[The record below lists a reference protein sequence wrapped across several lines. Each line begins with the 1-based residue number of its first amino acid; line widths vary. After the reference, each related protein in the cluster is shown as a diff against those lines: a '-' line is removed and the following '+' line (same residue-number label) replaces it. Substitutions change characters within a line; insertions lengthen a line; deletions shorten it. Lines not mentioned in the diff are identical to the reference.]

1 MGQTMSNNEL
11 VESRALPLSKVP
23 VIQFDAS
30 LKKALD
36 SMTEHRLGIAII
48 VDAND
53 KLAGVITDGDLRRLL
68 LGHQS
73 PLPELLIT
81 PAINFGTR
89 TASVI
94 ISSASVEDAAKLM
107 SEKEIWDLPVVDG
120 SGKLIGL
127 VHRHNLN

>member
-1 MGQTMSNNEL
+1 MGLTMSNNQT
-11 VESRALPLSKVP
+11 VESRALPLNEVP
-23 VIQFDAS
+23 VIQLDAS

-36 SMTEHRLGIAII
+36 KMTEHRLGIALI
-48 VDAND
+48 VGSDE
-53 KLAGVITDGDLRRLL
+53 KLAGVLTDGDLRRLL

-94 ISSASVEDAAKLM
+94 ISSASVEEAAKLM

-120 SGKLIGL
+120 TGKLIGL

>member
-1 MGQTMSNNEL
+1 MSNNQL
-11 VESRALPLSKVP
+11 VESRTLPLSKVP
-23 VIQFDAS
+23 VIEADAT

-36 SMTEHRLGIAII
+36 SMTEHRLGIALI
-48 VDAND
+48 VNSDGN
-53 KLAGVITDGDLRRLL
+53 LVGVLTDGDLRRLL
-68 LGHQS
+68 LSHQS

-89 TASVI
+89 TPNI
-94 ISSASVEDAAKLM
+94 IGSTSTLSEATQVM
-107 SEKEIWDLPVVDG
+107 VEKEIWDLPVVDS

>member
-1 MGQTMSNNEL
+1 MSNSQI
-11 VESRALPLSKVP
+11 VESRTLPLSKVP
-23 VIQFDAS
+23 VIQSDAP

-36 SMTEHRLGIAII
+36 KMTEHRLGIALI
-48 VDAND
+48 VDGEG
-53 KLAGVITDGDLRRLL
+53 KLAGVLTDGDLRRLL
-68 LGHQS
+68 LDHQS

-89 TASVI
+89 TPIVI
-94 ISSASVEDAAKLM
+94 AASASITEAARVM

-120 SGKLIGL
+120 SGKLVGL

>member
-23 VIQFDAS
+23 VIQPDAS

-36 SMTEHRLGIAII
+36 KMTEHRLGIALI
-48 VDAND
+48 VGSDE
-53 KLAGVITDGDLRRLL
+53 KLAGVLTDGDLRRLL

-94 ISSASVEDAAKLM
+94 ISSASVEDAARLM

>member
-1 MGQTMSNNEL
+1 MSNNQS
-11 VESRALPLSKVP
+11 VESRVLPLSKVP
-23 VIQFDAS
+23 VIQADAS

-36 SMTEHRLGIAII
+36 KMTEHRLGIALI
-48 VDAND
+48 VNVDGN
-53 KLAGVITDGDLRRLL
+53 LAGVLTDGDLRRLL

-89 TASVI
+89 TPSIIAST
-94 ISSASVEDAAKLM
+94 ASITEAAKVM
-107 SEKEIWDLPVVDG
+107 ADKEIWDLPVVDD
-120 SGKLIGL
+120 SGKLTGL

>member
-1 MGQTMSNNEL
+1 MSNNQT
-11 VESRALPLSKVP
+11 VESRSLPLNKVP
-23 VIQFDAS
+23 VIQLDAS

-36 SMTEHRLGIAII
+36 KMTEHRLGIAL
-48 VDAND
+48 VVGSDE
-53 KLAGVITDGDLRRLL
+53 KLAGVLTDGDLRRLL

-94 ISSASVEDAAKLM
+94 ISSASIEDAAKLM

>member
-1 MGQTMSNNEL
+1 
-11 VESRALPLSKVP
+11 
-23 VIQFDAS
+23 

-36 SMTEHRLGIAII
+36 KMTEHRLGIALII
-48 VDAND
+48 DGED
-53 KLAGVITDGDLRRLL
+53 KLAGVLTDGDLRRLL

-89 TASVI
+89 TPSVI
-94 ISSASVEDAAKLM
+94 AASETITEAARIM

-120 SGKLIGL
+120 SGKLVGL

>member
-1 MGQTMSNNEL
+1 MSNSQI
-11 VESRALPLSKVP
+11 VESRTLPLSKVP
-23 VIQFDAS
+23 VIQSDAS

-36 SMTEHRLGIAII
+36 KMTEHRLGIALII
-48 VDAND
+48 DGED
-53 KLAGVITDGDLRRLL
+53 KLAGVLTDGDLRRLL

-89 TASVI
+89 TPSVI
-94 ISSASVEDAAKLM
+94 AASETITEAARIM

-120 SGKLIGL
+120 SGKLVGL

>member
-1 MGQTMSNNEL
+1 MSNNQT
-11 VESRALPLSKVP
+11 VESRALPLSKAP
-23 VIQFDAS
+23 VIQSDAS

-36 SMTEHRLGIAII
+36 KMTEHRLGIALI
-48 VDAND
+48 VGSDE
-53 KLAGVITDGDLRRLL
+53 KLVGVLTDGDLRRLL
-68 LGHQS
+68 LSHQS

-89 TASVI
+89 TAFVI
-94 ISSASVEDAAKLM
+94 ISSASVEEAAKLM

>member
-1 MGQTMSNNEL
+1 MSNNQT

-23 VIQFDAS
+23 VIQLDAS

-36 SMTEHRLGIAII
+36 KMTEHRLGIALI
-48 VDAND
+48 VGSDE
-53 KLAGVITDGDLRRLL
+53 KLAGVLTDGDLRRLL

-94 ISSASVEDAAKLM
+94 ISSATVEEAAKLM

>member
-1 MGQTMSNNEL
+1 MGQTMSNNQT

-23 VIQFDAS
+23 VIQLDAS

-36 SMTEHRLGIAII
+36 KMTEHRLGIALI
-48 VDAND
+48 VGSDE
-53 KLAGVITDGDLRRLL
+53 KLAGVLTDGDLRRLL

-94 ISSASVEDAAKLM
+94 ISSASVEEAAKLM

>member
-1 MGQTMSNNEL
+1 MSNNEL

-48 VDAND
+48 VDADD

>member
-1 MGQTMSNNEL
+1 MSNNQL
-11 VESRALPLSKVP
+11 VESRTLPLSKVP
-23 VIQFDAS
+23 VIEADAT

-36 SMTEHRLGIAII
+36 SMTEHRLGIALI
-48 VDAND
+48 VNSDGN
-53 KLAGVITDGDLRRLL
+53 LVGVLTDGDLRRLL
-68 LGHQS
+68 LSHQS

-89 TASVI
+89 TPSI
-94 ISSASVEDAAKLM
+94 IGSTSTLSEATQVM
-107 SEKEIWDLPVVDG
+107 VEKEIWDLPVVDS

>member
-23 VIQFDAS
+23 VIQLDAS

-36 SMTEHRLGIAII
+36 KMTEHRLGIAII
-48 VDAND
+48 VDADD

>member
-1 MGQTMSNNEL
+1 MSNNQS
-11 VESRALPLSKVP
+11 VESRSLPLGKVP
-23 VIQFDAS
+23 VIQADAT

-36 SMTEHRLGIAII
+36 KMTEHRLGIALI
-48 VDAND
+48 VSSDGE
-53 KLAGVITDGDLRRLL
+53 LAGVLTDGDLRRLL

-89 TASVI
+89 TPTVI
-94 ISSASVEDAAKLM
+94 ASSASTTEATKVMAD
-107 SEKEIWDLPVVDG
+107 KEIWDLPVVD
-120 SGKLIGL
+120 SQGKLIGL

>member
-1 MGQTMSNNEL
+1 MGQTMSNNQT
-11 VESRALPLSKVP
+11 VESRALPLNKVP
-23 VIQFDAS
+23 VIQLDAS

-36 SMTEHRLGIAII
+36 KMTEHRLGIALI
-48 VDAND
+48 VGSDE
-53 KLAGVITDGDLRRLL
+53 KLAGVLTDGDLRRLL

-94 ISSASVEDAAKLM
+94 ISSASVEEAAKLM
-107 SEKEIWDLPVVDG
+107 SEKEIWDLPVIDG

>member
-1 MGQTMSNNEL
+1 MSNKQT
-11 VESRALPLSKVP
+11 VESRALPLNKVP
-23 VIQFDAS
+23 VIQLDAS

-36 SMTEHRLGIAII
+36 KMTEHRLGIALI
-48 VDAND
+48 VGSDE
-53 KLAGVITDGDLRRLL
+53 KLAGVLTDGDLRRLL

-94 ISSASVEDAAKLM
+94 ISSASLEEAAKLM

>member
-1 MGQTMSNNEL
+1 MSNSQI
-11 VESRALPLSKVP
+11 VESRSLPLSKIP
-23 VIQFDAS
+23 VIQSDAS

-36 SMTEHRLGIAII
+36 KMTEHRLGIALI
-48 VDAND
+48 VDVED
-53 KLAGVITDGDLRRLL
+53 KLAGVLTDGDLRRLL

-89 TASVI
+89 TPSVIAASVSI
-94 ISSASVEDAAKLM
+94 TEAARVM
-107 SEKEIWDLPVVDG
+107 SEKEIWDLPVVDE

>member
-1 MGQTMSNNEL
+1 MSNNQS
-11 VESRALPLSKVP
+11 VESRVLPLSKVP
-23 VIQFDAS
+23 VIQADAS

-36 SMTEHRLGIAII
+36 KMTEHRLGIALI
-48 VDAND
+48 VNVDGN
-53 KLAGVITDGDLRRLL
+53 LAGVLTDGDLRRLL

-89 TASVI
+89 TPSIIAST
-94 ISSASVEDAAKLM
+94 ASITEAAKVM
-107 SEKEIWDLPVVDG
+107 ADKEIWDLPVVDDL
-120 SGKLIGL
+120 GKLIGL

>member
-1 MGQTMSNNEL
+1 MSNNQT

-23 VIQFDAS
+23 VIQPDAS

-36 SMTEHRLGIAII
+36 KMTEHRLGIALI
-48 VDAND
+48 VGSDE
-53 KLAGVITDGDLRRLL
+53 KLAGVLTDGDLRRLL

-94 ISSASVEDAAKLM
+94 ISSASVEEAAKLM

>member
-1 MGQTMSNNEL
+1 MSNSQI
-11 VESRALPLSKVP
+11 VESRTLPLSKVP
-23 VIQFDAS
+23 VIQSDAP

-36 SMTEHRLGIAII
+36 KMTEHRLGIALI
-48 VDAND
+48 VDSEG
-53 KLAGVITDGDLRRLL
+53 KLAGVLTDGDLRRLL
-68 LGHQS
+68 LHHQS

-89 TASVI
+89 TPIVI
-94 ISSASVEDAAKLM
+94 AASASITEAARVM

-120 SGKLIGL
+120 SGKLVGL

>member
-1 MGQTMSNNEL
+1 MLNNEL

-23 VIQFDAS
+23 VIQLDAS

-36 SMTEHRLGIAII
+36 KMTEHRLGIAII
-48 VDAND
+48 VDVDD

-94 ISSASVEDAAKLM
+94 ISSASVEEAAKLM

>member
-1 MGQTMSNNEL
+1 MGQIMSNNQT
-11 VESRALPLSKVP
+11 VESRSLPLNKVP
-23 VIQFDAS
+23 VIQLDAS

-36 SMTEHRLGIAII
+36 KMTEHRLGIALI
-48 VDAND
+48 VGSDE
-53 KLAGVITDGDLRRLL
+53 KLAGVLTDGDLRRLL

>member
-1 MGQTMSNNEL
+1 MSNNQT

-23 VIQFDAS
+23 VIQPDAS

-36 SMTEHRLGIAII
+36 KMTEHRLGIALI
-48 VDAND
+48 VGSDE
-53 KLAGVITDGDLRRLL
+53 KLAGVLTDGDLRRLL

-89 TASVI
+89 RASVI
-94 ISSASVEDAAKLM
+94 ISSASVEEAAKLM

>member
-1 MGQTMSNNEL
+1 MSNDQL
-11 VESRALPLSKVP
+11 VGSRALPLSKVP
-23 VIQFDAS
+23 VIKADAT

-36 SMTEHRLGIAII
+36 SMTDYRLGIALI
-48 VDAND
+48 VNND
-53 KLAGVITDGDLRRLL
+53 GNLVGVLTDGDLRRLL
-68 LGHQS
+68 LNHQS

-89 TASVI
+89 TPAIIAST
-94 ISSASVEDAAKLM
+94 ASPEEAANLM
-107 SEKEIWDLPVVDG
+107 AEKEIWDLPVVDG

>member
-1 MGQTMSNNEL
+1 MSNNST

-23 VIQFDAS
+23 VIQVDAS

-36 SMTEHRLGIAII
+36 KMTEHRLGIALI
-48 VDAND
+48 VDGEN
-53 KLAGVITDGDLRRLL
+53 KLAGVLTDGDLRRLL

-73 PLPELLIT
+73 PLPELLVT

-89 TASVI
+89 GPIVI
-94 ISSASVEDAAKLM
+94 ESSASIIEAAKVM
-107 SEKEIWDLPVVDG
+107 SEKEIWDLPVTDEA
-120 SGKLIGL
+120 GKLIGL

>member
-1 MGQTMSNNEL
+1 MSN
-11 VESRALPLSKVP
+11 VP
-23 VIQFDAS
+23 VIQLDAS

-36 SMTEHRLGIAII
+36 KMTEHRLGIALI
-48 VDAND
+48 VGSDN
-53 KLAGVITDGDLRRLL
+53 KLVGVLTDGDLRRLL

-89 TASVI
+89 TPSVI
-94 ISSASVEDAAKLM
+94 LASASVTEAATVM
-107 SEKEIWDLPVVDG
+107 AQKEIWDLPVVDG

>member
-1 MGQTMSNNEL
+1 MSNNQT

-23 VIQFDAS
+23 VIQLDAS

-36 SMTEHRLGIAII
+36 KMTEHRLGIALI
-48 VDAND
+48 VGSDE

-94 ISSASVEDAAKLM
+94 ISSASVEEAAKLM

>member
-1 MGQTMSNNEL
+1 MGQTMSNNQT
-11 VESRALPLSKVP
+11 VESRALPLRKVP
-23 VIQFDAS
+23 VIQLDAS
-30 LKKALD
+30 LKRALD
-36 SMTEHRLGIAII
+36 KMTEHRLGIALI
-48 VDAND
+48 VGSDE
-53 KLAGVITDGDLRRLL
+53 KLAGVLTDGDLRRLL

-89 TASVI
+89 AASVI

>member
-1 MGQTMSNNEL
+1 MGQTMSNNQT

-23 VIQFDAS
+23 VIQLDAS

-36 SMTEHRLGIAII
+36 KMTEHRLGIALI
-48 VDAND
+48 VGSDE

-94 ISSASVEDAAKLM
+94 ISSASVEEAAKLM

>member
-1 MGQTMSNNEL
+1 MSNNQT

-23 VIQFDAS
+23 VIQSDAS

-36 SMTEHRLGIAII
+36 KMTEHRLGIALI
-48 VDAND
+48 VGSDE
-53 KLAGVITDGDLRRLL
+53 KLVGVLTDGDLRRLL

-94 ISSASVEDAAKLM
+94 ISSASVEEAAKLM